1 MKKAGK
7 GNPVFL
13 LDEIDK
19 MSTDFRG
26 DPASAMLE
34 VLDPEQNTT
43 FNDHYLDCD
52 YDLSKVMFV
61 TTANVLE
68 RIPRP
73 LQDRMEIIRIA
84 GYTELEKLHIAKDFL
99 IPKQREAN
107 GLENEHVT
115 FSDNA
120 LLTIIRRYTKESG
133 VRGLEREIASVCR
146 KVAVEIVRSEVP
158 NGVHVGSRMLE
169 KYLGPPKYRYGLA
182 EKDSLVGVTTGLA
195 WTEQGGELLATEVTV
210 LPGKGRLT
218 ITGQLGDV
226 MQESAQA
233 AMSYV
238 RSRAYELGLAQDFY
252 QNVDV
257 HIHVPE
263 GAIPKDGPSAG
274 VTMCTSLVSAL
285 TQLPVS
291 NDIAMTGEIT
301 LRGRVLPI
309 GGLKEKVMAAH
320 RAGITRVLIPGENVQ
335 DIKDIPKTVLKE
347 VELIPVEHLDEVLA
361 NALVMPA
368 DRKGVFQFEKQVGPL
383 PMLVPKPQPSPAASK
398 ADDDTELT
406 TTH

>member
-1 MKKAGK
+1 
-7 GNPVFL
+7 
-13 LDEIDK
+13 
-19 MSTDFRG
+19 
-26 DPASAMLE
+26 
-34 VLDPEQNTT
+34 
-43 FNDHYLDCD
+43 
-52 YDLSKVMFV
+52 
-61 TTANVLE
+61 
-68 RIPRP
+68 
-73 LQDRMEIIRIA
+73 
-84 GYTELEKLHIAKDFL
+84 
-99 IPKQREAN
+99 
-107 GLENEHVT
+107 
-115 FSDNA
+115 
-120 LLTIIRRYTKESG
+120 
-133 VRGLEREIASVCR
+133 LEREIASVCR
-146 KVAVEIVRSEVP
+146 KVAVEIVRSDVP

-182 EKDSLVGVTTGLA
+182 EKDALVGVTTGLA

-285 TQLPVS
+285 TQLPVA
-291 NDIAMTGEIT
+291 NDLAMTGEIT

-320 RAGITRVLIPGENVQ
+320 RAGITRVLIPSENIQ
-335 DIKDIPKTVLKE
+335 DIRDIPKTVLKE

-368 DRKGVFQFEKQVGPL
+368 ERKGVFQFEKQVGPL
-383 PMLVPKPQPSPAASK
+383 PMLVPKPVVK
-398 ADDDTELT
+398 TEDDTELT